1 MRGCLKFRL
10 RLNSLHSISIR
21 GLINRCPSHSITG
34 SAWQINTGRPHSPI
48 SSTTNRI
55 LNDYWWSHSTMFP
68 DMSVQSDDIS
78 EMELWCRVGNRL
90 ACTCVRMMRRRTF
103 SIPTRTLPPPLP
115 RPCTHSPCR
124 PSVRSF
130 SGNVMNT
137 FTDPKLCASNNHR
150 SLIDGSPGTHY
161 SCSTCPFATKLLR
174 LLLLPYLGITA
185 LTY

>member
-1 MRGCLKFRL
+1 MANQYWTSSFSHFVHNESNPQRLLLVTFNNVPWHVRAEWWYFGNGIVMSCRKSFGMYMRTDDATPDPFPFQQG
-10 RLNSLHSISIR
+10 
-21 GLINRCPSHSITG
+21 
-34 SAWQINTGRPHSPI
+34 HSPLP
-48 SSTTNRI
+48 SLVPALT
-55 LNDYWWSHSTMFP
+55 H
-68 DMSVQSDDIS
+68 
-78 EMELWCRVGNRL
+78 RV
-90 ACTCVRMMRRRTF
+90 V
-103 SIPTRTLPPPLP
+103 
-115 RPCTHSPCR
+115 R